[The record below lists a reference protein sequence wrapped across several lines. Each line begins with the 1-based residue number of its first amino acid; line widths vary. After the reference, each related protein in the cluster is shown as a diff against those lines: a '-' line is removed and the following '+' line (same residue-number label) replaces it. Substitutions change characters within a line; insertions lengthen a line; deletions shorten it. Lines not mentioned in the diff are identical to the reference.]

1 MPLSSEYPSGQ
12 NIVDTGL
19 KDLDSLNIQALTSML
34 KITGGSA
41 AMPEVEA
48 SETRDLNADV
58 LYSRKMRKE
67 WLAKL
72 HSKHEVQYNELLAE
86 LQKQTKV

>member
-12 NIVDTGL
+12 SIVNIGL
-19 KDLDSLNIQALTSML
+19 KDPDSLNNQALTRML
-34 KITGGSA
+34 KITGGSI
-41 AMPEVEA
+41 AMPRAEA
-48 SETRDLNADV
+48 SEIGDLNADV

-86 LQKQTKV
+86 SQK